1 VYPQVE
7 LGTVQGD
14 AGVGDMTG
22 LDSGSAAAAAVAAAA
37 ACGSDY
43 EYVHGYR
50 YLQQGQVEA
59 GNLSKLTPW
68 MADSTAAAA
77 AAGSGGDLTGRAQQE
92 RIAWSAATEGAG
104 FDRASHLGSGAEQAD
119 ATAALLERCRRLL
132 ANKPTA
138 TTVPQQQQQQG
149 GACMQAAVPAR
160 ISVTNV
166 QQQQQQQEQQQCADS
181 GGTSATWRQQLV
193 RGVGPMRA
201 RPGSRSCCLLHIL
214 LYAWSDVP
222 QGQVVHLV
230 LMPWAT
236 LPCSLHWCCMR
247 VCA

>member
-1 VYPQVE
+1 
-7 LGTVQGD
+7 
-14 AGVGDMTG
+14 
-22 LDSGSAAAAAVAAAA
+22 LDSGSAAAAVAAAA

-43 EYVHGYR
+43 EDVHGYR

-138 TTVPQQQQQQG
+138 TTVPQQQQQQQR
-149 GACMQAAVPAR
+149 GACMQAAVPATL
-160 ISVTNV
+160 SVTNV
-166 QQQQQQQEQQQCADS
+166 QQQQQQGAD
-181 GGTSATWRQQLV
+181 GGSKLATWRQQLV

-214 LYAWSDVP
+214 MCAWSDVP
-222 QGQVVHLV
+222 QGQVMHLM
-230 LMPWAT
+230 LMPWT
-236 LPCSLHWCCMR
+236 PLPCSLHWCCLR